1 MESALFSGLQGLFLG
16 VANLGL
22 GQVIMIL
29 VGSALLYLG
38 IKKGYE
44 PLLLVPIGFG
54 AILVNI
60 PLADM
65 MGEEGFLRFFYDAGV
80 LTEVFP
86 LLIFIGIG
94 AMTDFQPLLENPKI
108 ILLGAAGQFGIFLT
122 LLLAL
127 ALGFDKLDAVAVAII
142 GACDGP
148 TAIYVSSKFAPHL
161 LGAMI
166 DFGPVLANPIV
177 LLFGAAGQFG
187 IFLTLFLALWLGFL
201 RQEAVSIAVIGACD
215 GPTAIFVTSRY
226 APALLPAVSIA
237 AYSYMSLVPL
247 IQPPIMRLL
256 TTDRER
262 KIVMGVVKQPV
273 SKTTKILFPIV
284 VTIFASI
291 LAPKGAPLIGT
302 VMLGNL
308 MKESG
313 VVDRLKSASENEI
326 ANIVTLLLGL
336 CIGATMEAD
345 KFLRAQTLL
354 ILGLGFVAI
363 SLDTAVGVLFGKLMC
378 FLTGGKINP
387 LIGAAGISAFPMSAR
402 VVQAEGQ
409 KYNKKNYLLMHAM
422 SANAGGQIGS
432 VIAAAVMLSVLQG
445 MGIIGG

>member
-1 MESALFSGLQGLFLG
+1 MESALVSGLQGLFLG
-16 VANLGL
+16 ILNLNLGH
-22 GQVIMIL
+22 VIMIL
-29 VGSALLYLG
+29 IGSLLLYLG
-38 IKKGYE
+38 IRKGYE

-60 PLADM
+60 PLSEM
-65 MGEEGFLRFFYDAGV
+65 MAEGGFIRYFYDMGV
-80 LTEVFP
+80 STEIFP

-127 ALGFDKLDAVAVAII
+127 AIGFDKLDAVAVSII

-148 TAIYVSSKFAPHL
+148 TAIYVSSKFAPHM
-161 LGAMI
+161 LGA
-166 DFGPVLANPIV
+166 
-177 LLFGAAGQFG
+177 
-187 IFLTLFLALWLGFL
+187 
-201 RQEAVSIAVIGACD
+201 VSV
-215 GPTAIFVTSRY
+215 
-226 APALLPAVSIA
+226 A

-247 IQPPIMRLL
+247 IQPPIMRAL
-256 TTDRER
+256 TTERER
-262 KIVMGVVKQPV
+262 TIVMGTIKQPI
-273 SKTTKILFPIV
+273 SQTTKIMFPIV

-302 VMLGNL
+302 VMFGNL
-308 MKESG
+308 MKECG
-313 VVDRLKSASENEI
+313 VVDRLKRASENEI

-345 KFLRAQTLL
+345 KFLRAQTLVVL
-354 ILGLGFVAI
+354 ALGFIAI
-363 SLDTAVGVLFGKLMC
+363 SLDTAVGILFGKLMC
-378 FLTGGKINP
+378 LLTGGKINP

-445 MGIIGG
+445 MGIVGQ

>member
-1 MESALFSGLQGLFLG
+1 MESALVSGVQGLFAG
-16 VANLGL
+16 VVNITIWQIIML
-22 GQVIMIL
+22 VIAS
-29 VGSALLYLG
+29 VLLYLG

-65 MGEEGFLRFFYDAGV
+65 MGEDGFLRFFYDAGV

-94 AMTDFQPLLENPKI
+94 AMTDFQPLLQNPKI

-161 LGAMI
+161 LGA
-166 DFGPVLANPIV
+166 
-177 LLFGAAGQFG
+177 
-187 IFLTLFLALWLGFL
+187 
-201 RQEAVSIAVIGACD
+201 VSV
-215 GPTAIFVTSRY
+215 
-226 APALLPAVSIA
+226 A

-247 IQPPIMRLL
+247 IQPPIMRAM
-256 TTDRER
+256 TTEKER
-262 KIVMGVVKQPV
+262 QIVMGSAKLEPI
-273 SKTTKILFPIV
+273 SKTTKIVFPIA

-308 MKESG
+308 LRESG
-313 VVDRLKSASENEI
+313 VVERLKSAAENEI

-345 KFLRAQTLL
+345 KFLKAQTLL
-354 ILGLGFVAI
+354 ILGLGFIAI
-363 SLDTAVGVLFGKLMC
+363 SLDTVVGLLFGKLMC
-378 FLTGGKINP
+378 AMTGGKVNP
-387 LIGAAGISAFPMSAR
+387 LIGAAGISAFPMAAR

-409 KYNKKNYLLMHAM
+409 KYNKKSYLLMHAM

-432 VIAAAVMLSVLQG
+432 VIAAAVMLSILQG

>member
-1 MESALFSGLQGLFLG
+1 MESTLVAGLQGLFLG
-16 VANLGL
+16 VVNLSIGH
-22 GQVIMIL
+22 VIMLAIACL
-29 VGSALLYLG
+29 LLYLG
-38 IKKGYE
+38 ISKGYE

-60 PLADM
+60 PLADL
-65 MGEEGFLRFFYDAGV
+65 MGKEGFLRFFYDAGV

-94 AMTDFQPLLENPKI
+94 AMTDFQPLLQNPKI

-127 ALGFDKLDAVAVAII
+127 ALGMERLDAVAVAII

-148 TAIYVSSKFAPHL
+148 TAIYVSSKFAPNM
-161 LGAMI
+161 LGA
-166 DFGPVLANPIV
+166 
-177 LLFGAAGQFG
+177 
-187 IFLTLFLALWLGFL
+187 
-201 RQEAVSIAVIGACD
+201 VSV
-215 GPTAIFVTSRY
+215 
-226 APALLPAVSIA
+226 A

-247 IQPPIMRLL
+247 IQPPIMRAL
-256 TTDRER
+256 TTQKER
-262 KIVMGVVKQPV
+262 QIVMGAAKLQPI
-273 SKTTKILFPIV
+273 SRATKVAFPII

-308 MKESG
+308 LRESG
-313 VVDRLKSASENEI
+313 CVERLKSAAENEI
-326 ANIVTLLLGL
+326 TNIVTLLLGL
-336 CIGATMEAD
+336 CIGATMAAD
-345 KFLRAQTLL
+345 NFLRAQTLL
-354 ILGLGFVAI
+354 VLALGFIAI
-363 SLDTAVGVLFGKLMC
+363 SLDTAVGVLFGKAMS
-378 FLTGGKINP
+378 FFTGGKINP

-402 VVQAEGQ
+402 VVQVEGQ
-409 KYNKKNYLLMHAM
+409 KYNRKSYLLMHAM

-445 MGIIGG
+445 MGIVAG

>member
-1 MESALFSGLQGLFLG
+1 MESSLVSGLQGIFLG
-16 VANLGL
+16 ITNLGL
-22 GQVIMIL
+22 GHVIMIV
-29 VGSALLYLG
+29 VGSLLLYLG
-38 IKKGYE
+38 INKGYE
-44 PLLLVPIGFG
+44 PLLLLPIGFG

-60 PLADM
+60 PLAGM
-65 MGEEGFLRFFYDAGV
+65 MDEHGFLRFFYDNGV

-86 LLIFIGIG
+86 LLIFVGIG

-127 ALGFDKLDAVAVAII
+127 ALGFNKLDAIAVAVI

-161 LGAMI
+161 LGA
-166 DFGPVLANPIV
+166 
-177 LLFGAAGQFG
+177 
-187 IFLTLFLALWLGFL
+187 
-201 RQEAVSIAVIGACD
+201 VSV
-215 GPTAIFVTSRY
+215 
-226 APALLPAVSIA
+226 A

-247 IQPPIMRLL
+247 IQPPIMRIL
-256 TTDRER
+256 TTDKER

-273 SKTTKILFPIV
+273 SKTAKIIFPIV
-284 VTIFASI
+284 VTIVASI
-291 LAPKGAPLIGT
+291 LAPLGAALIGT

-308 MKESG
+308 MRESG
-313 VVDRLKSASENEI
+313 VVDRLKSAAENEI

-336 CIGATMEAD
+336 AIGGTMQAD
-345 KFLRAQTLL
+345 KFLRSETLL
-354 ILGLGFVAI
+354 VLLLGLIAI
-363 SLDTAVGVLFGKLMC
+363 CLDTAVGVLFGKVMC
-378 FLTGGKINP
+378 VLTGGKINP

-409 KYNKKNYLLMHAM
+409 KYNKKSYLLMHAM

-432 VIAAAVMLSVLQG
+432 VIAAAVMLSVLKG
-445 MGIIGG
+445 LGIVGG